1 MKTFSEYLQTNSNEG
16 LVLEAFENLV
26 GNDKDTIK
34 KKNAYK
40 KEILDLLRKSY
51 ESIGGIKGSGFQNEK
66 DMVKNIWFWK
76 LWKQDGH
83 PAAVIMY
90 KDRAGRKMVALGT
103 DGSEKAKAAIKK
115 MMFDEISLSRS
126 YGEASGPALGMV
138 RKIFGLGKN
147 APFEGSPLEKYMV
160 PAEMVGDILKKPVK
174 PVSKYEYIRAI
185 GGDDEKKVMFGVKYK
200 R

>member
-1 MKTFSEYLQTNSNEG
+1 MKTFSEYLQTNSSEG

-26 GNDKDTIK
+26 GNDARTMERKEALKDEVLALLK
-34 KKNAYK
+34 KAYAG
-40 KEILDLLRKSY
+40 
-51 ESIGGIKGSGFQNEK
+51 IGGIKGSGFTDEN

-76 LWKQDGH
+76 LWKQNGH

-103 DGSEKAKAAIKK
+103 DGTDKAKAAVKK
-115 MMFDEISLSRS
+115 MMLDEISLSRS

-138 RKIFGLGKN
+138 RKLFGLGKN
-147 APFEGSPLEKYMV
+147 EPFEGSVLEKYMV

-174 PVSKYEYIRAI
+174 PVSRYEYIRAI
-185 GGDDEKKVMFGVKYK
+185 GGGDEKKVMFGVKY
-200 R
+200 RR